1 MRVSTE
7 KAEMDFL
14 VSQGLKVGTNLR
26 NHSVA
31 LFP

>member
-14 VSQGLKVGTNLR
+14 VSQGFKGR
-26 NHSVA
+26 NKFKKSFC
-31 LFP
+31 LSF